1 MDGHR
6 SSVPGRGHSD
16 LGDPGDPGVKTLDAL
31 DDLDRKIIVAMQHD
45 GRASW
50 TAIAEIVD
58 SSVATVARRGQ
69 QLLHDGVLRI
79 AVVPALGSTGDV
91 DSFLVRINCRPGSQL
106 DVAAALVEHEDVRF
120 VTLVTGQYDI
130 MAELIVRGGATHYPQ
145 LIQQLQSI
153 SGIKRW
159 RSDLIM
165 HVYKV
170 GHDWSRQLY
179 AETMNLPRDEL
190 GSLTLV
196 DSDYCE
202 PDHLDDA
209 DHKIIAALRD
219 DGRVTF
225 QAVADQVGMNES
237 SVRRRFDRMRT
248 NGCLDVLTLVPAP
261 ALGMGAET
269 LLLVKVD
276 PARLDAVAREL
287 SQYPAV
293 RYLAATLDE
302 NSLFCELIMPSARD
316 LYGFV
321 TQAVATLEGV
331 QGWNAS
337 MELLFMKRGFVE
349 TPWWRSQVGLE

>member
-1 MDGHR
+1 MK
-6 SSVPGRGHSD
+6 SHSE
-16 LGDPGDPGVKTLDAL
+16 L

-50 TAIAEIVD
+50 TAIADMVE
-58 SSVATVARRGQ
+58 SSAATVARRGQ
-69 QLLHDGVLRI
+69 QLLADGVVRI
-79 AVVPALGSTGDV
+79 AVVPALGSTGEV
-91 DSFLVRINCRPGSQL
+91 DSFLVRLNCRPGTQL
-106 DVAAALVEHEDVRF
+106 EVAAALVEHEDVRF

-130 MAELIVRGGATHYPQ
+130 MAELVVRGGATHYPQ

-153 SGIKRW
+153 AGIKRW

-170 GHDWSRQLY
+170 GHDWSRQLF
-179 AETMNLPRDEL
+179 AETMHLPSDEL

-196 DSDYCE
+196 DSDLCE
-202 PDHLDDA
+202 PDHLDEA
-209 DHKIIAALRD
+209 DLKILSAVRD

-237 SVRRRFDRMRT
+237 SVRRRFDRMRS

-276 PARLDAVAREL
+276 PGRLDAVARAL

-321 TQAVATLEGV
+321 TQAVATLDGV
-331 QGWNAS
+331 QGWTAS
-337 MELLFMKRGFVE
+337 MELLFLKRGFVE
-349 TPWWRSQVGLE
+349 TPWWRSQVGYPGGAHSQRG